1 MHKLFDLDVISNEQ
15 SICGIV
21 TLKQLQ
27 AVQNACTAAGIV
39 LGWTSPGATV
49 AFLCDFWHC
58 DTTSDLLTYLLIW
71 CILFSLS
78 VCSVFFKLNID
89 LIFIVCSCNCV
100 CGK

>member
-58 DTTSDLLTYLLIW
+58 DTTSDLLTYLFGVSCSLYLSV
-71 CILFSLS
+71 LFSS
-78 VCSVFFKLNID
+78 N
-89 LIFIVCSCNCV
+89 LI
-100 CGK
+100 